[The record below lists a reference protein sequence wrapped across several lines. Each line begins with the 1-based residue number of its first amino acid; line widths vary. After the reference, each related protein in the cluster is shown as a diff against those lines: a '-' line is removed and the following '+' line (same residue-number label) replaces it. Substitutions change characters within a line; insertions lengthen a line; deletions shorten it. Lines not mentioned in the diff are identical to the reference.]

1 MLQSK
6 VKKDE
11 CDLEDA
17 DVDYGDERDLIL
29 FSSVRKIQKKF
40 GSEYFN
46 LPVEVQ
52 IKGFLFHKFDGNA
65 VDVDEIRELGVFYVH
80 SDGSACVCYP
90 CYCMA
95 TEKDAPKEEIKDD
108 SKFHKPTSISNLTN
122 DSAVKH
128 CESQQHITAMIYCI
142 ETSNCTYA

>member
-52 IKGFLFHKFDGNA
+52 IKGFLFHKFDGNKFS
-65 VDVDEIRELGVFYVH
+65 VTLLIYLIV
-80 SDGSACVCYP
+80 CVSH
-90 CYCMA
+90 
-95 TEKDAPKEEIKDD
+95 T
-108 SKFHKPTSISNLTN
+108 
-122 DSAVKH
+122 
-128 CESQQHITAMIYCI
+128 
-142 ETSNCTYA
+142 